1 MKNILGR
8 SLGVSQ
14 GLLTALDKLFPDTL
28 PVGKIGL
35 EELRFLQ
42 GQRSVIK
49 KLKELSEDDFNNN
62 EE

>member
-1 MKNILGR
+1 MKNILGT
-8 SLGVSQ
+8 SLGISQ
-14 GLLTALDKLFPDTL
+14 GLLTTLDKLFPDTL
-28 PVGKIGL
+28 PTQQISI

-49 KLKELSEDDFNNN
+49 KLSELSEDDFNN

>member
-1 MKNILGR
+1 MKNILGT

-14 GLLTALDKLFPDTL
+14 GLLTTLDKLFPDKI
-28 PVGKIGL
+28 PIGKIGL

-42 GQRSVIK
+42 GQRSVLK
-49 KLKELSEDDFNNN
+49 KLRELSEDDFNN

>member
-14 GLLTALDKLFPDTL
+14 GLLTALNKLFPDTL
-28 PVGKIGL
+28 PIGKVTL

-49 KLKELSEDDFNNN
+49 KLKELSEDDFNN

>member
-1 MKNILGR
+1 MKNILNR
-8 SLGVSQ
+8 SLGISQ
-14 GLLTALDKLFPDTL
+14 GLLTTLNNLFPDTM
-28 PVGKIGL
+28 PTQQIKI

-49 KLKELSEDDFNNN
+49 KLEELSEDDFNL

>member
-1 MKNILGR
+1 MNNILGK
-8 SLGVSQ
+8 SLGISQ
-14 GLLTALDKLFPDTL
+14 GLLTTLDKLFPDTL
-28 PVGKIGL
+28 PTQQISI

-49 KLKELSEDDFNNN
+49 KLSELSEDDFN

>member
-1 MKNILGR
+1 MKNILGT
-8 SLGVSQ
+8 SLGISQ
-14 GLLTALDKLFPDTL
+14 GLLTTLNKLFPDTI
-28 PVGKIGL
+28 PTRQITI

-49 KLKELSEDDFNNN
+49 KLSELSEDDFNN

>member
-1 MKNILGR
+1 MKNILGT
-8 SLGVSQ
+8 SLGISQ
-14 GLLTALDKLFPDTL
+14 GLLTTLNKLFPDTL
-28 PVGKIGL
+28 PTQQISI

-49 KLKELSEDDFNNN
+49 KLSELSEDDFNN

>member
-1 MKNILGR
+1 MKNILNR
-8 SLGVSQ
+8 SLGISQ
-14 GLLTALDKLFPDTL
+14 GLLTTLNKLFPDTM
-28 PVGKIGL
+28 PTQQIKI

-49 KLKELSEDDFNNN
+49 KLEELSEDDFNS

>member
-1 MKNILGR
+1 MNNILGK
-8 SLGVSQ
+8 SLGISQ
-14 GLLTALDKLFPDTL
+14 GLLTTLDKLFPDTL
-28 PVGKIGL
+28 PTQQITI

-49 KLKELSEDDFNNN
+49 KLSELSEDDFNN